1 MTKTSIN
8 TISFNKLKSRILEK
22 NESYHIKYLRI
33 LSFFFL
39 LISILLI
46 YLNTNSINSKFTKI
60 SNFINENYFF
70 NHSKILIIS
79 NVHIISMN
87 LYLIKFGFIKSL
99 GQKELTKTLFS
110 TVIDALS
117 EEISKIAY
125 FHNDYGKILSEIKY
139 MNLYVY
145 DMNTISKVALDGENL
160 LSLYMIFLFQIYYLK
175 FH

>member
-1 MTKTSIN
+1 
-8 TISFNKLKSRILEK
+8 
-22 NESYHIKYLRI
+22 
-33 LSFFFL
+33 
-39 LISILLI
+39 
-46 YLNTNSINSKFTKI
+46 
-60 SNFINENYFF
+60 
-70 NHSKILIIS
+70 
-79 NVHIISMN
+79 MN

-145 DMNTISKVALDGENL
+145 DMNTISKVALDGANL
-160 LSLYMIFLFQIYYLK
+160 LSLILSHGIRLRANLDSYFKSNILLIKSKISSFIISIFV
-175 FH
+175 